1 MDHRDHSHHV
11 HSMEGHE
18 GHGGHGGGGMDD
30 MCSMSML
37 FTWDTTNLC
46 IVFRQWHIRSNTS
59 LVLSLIAVV
68 LIGIGY
74 EALRSVSRRYE
85 TSLATRLET
94 VPNTTANGYRDND
107 NDENITETPAF
118 NRSGQNRELV
128 SKRGHVIKATLYAI
142 QNFYAFM
149 LMYVPSLRLKFPA
162 LPSNLKPKP
171 RLVFMTYNGW
181 VMVAVSLGAFF
192 GYLLFGHAT
201 SAIKD
206 NACH

>member
-1 MDHRDHSHHV
+1 MDHHNHMHS
-11 HSMEGHE
+11 SEGHE

-46 IVFRQWHIRSNTS
+46 IVFRQWHIRSNAS
-59 LVLSLIAVV
+59 LVLSLVALV

-85 TSLATRLET
+85 ASLAARLET
-94 VPNTTANGYRDND
+94 VPNATAPGYRDHD
-107 NDENITETPAF
+107 DDGEILAETPAF
-118 NRSGQNRELV
+118 NRSGQNREIV
-128 SKRGHVIKATLYAI
+128 SKRGHVIKAALYAI

-149 LMYVPSLRLKFPA
+149 LM
-162 LPSNLKPKP
+162 
-171 RLVFMTYNGW
+171 LVFMTYNGW

-192 GYLLFGHAT
+192 GYLLFGHST
-201 SAIKD
+201 SATKD